1 MDPFF
6 DSFDPSG
13 TPILGGYRRKE
24 TLNALEK
31 IKNTVLNE
39 ERSGQ
44 MRTLGVKNEFV
55 RGNARST
62 LDTKGRRRTILNGF
76 ENSAFNDNASSDSDS
91 PMDHHQEV
99 IGGGASAGEMQ
110 MQDLSESVYSL
121 GPPTRNGAGA
131 RNRSNLSQM

>member
-1 MDPFF
+1 M
-6 DSFDPSG
+6 
-13 TPILGGYRRKE
+13 GGYRRKE

-55 RGNARST
+55 RGNTRST

-76 ENSAFNDNASSDSDS
+76 ENSAFNGNESSDSDS
-91 PMDHHQEV
+91 PIDHHQEV
-99 IGGGASAGEMQ
+99 IGGGGGSNSGPGASGAGEMQ

-121 GPPTRNGAGA
+121 GPPARNGQGI